1 MSNSAGR
8 LEKHDEI
15 VSCLKE
21 HILLPGEINYRS
33 DYTHGQGGS
42 TTAGARKSKV
52 DSKEITKN
60 SKLLLGLRSFKLHLT
75 QKQLTNMLMD
85 VAAANEGKWNL
96 STEKTEWAEET
107 SKQVRNMLRDL
118 SQALLKFKSKA
129 KTGDQPTGW
138 LKQFWNGDDEQ
149 GDGFE
154 ASDPEASESRPAAS
168 GNCPRASESGPE
180 ASENR
185 PAASEPE
192 ATEEALPMQSR
203 ASSKS
208 SETFSDGKMVRYC
221 SQSRMAYRWE
231 PGTNDKDWCQRMSKP
246 SSGNEIIAVWPDGKF
261 WRVPGMTVS
270 MYYNTKPELPP
281 LAKSAPSVKDNNPNM
296 LWTGQD
302 KNGGNVQVKYVR
314 CVERKTSTN
323 KSWVT
328 VWHAAAKAENSD
340 KKPKP
345 VQVASISTTTY
356 SKDQIEKVEVFMKEL
371 GMDFARSLC
380 DKKSLDAKKNSL

>member
-1 MSNSAGR
+1 
-8 LEKHDEI
+8 
-15 VSCLKE
+15 
-21 HILLPGEINYRS
+21 
-33 DYTHGQGGS
+33 
-42 TTAGARKSKV
+42 
-52 DSKEITKN
+52 
-60 SKLLLGLRSFKLHLT
+60 
-75 QKQLTNMLMD
+75 
-85 VAAANEGKWNL
+85 
-96 STEKTEWAEET
+96 
-107 SKQVRNMLRDL
+107 MLRDL

-129 KTGDQPTGW
+129 KPGDQPTGW

-149 GDGFE
+149 GDGIE
-154 ASDPEASESRPAAS
+154 ASDLEASESRPAAS
-168 GNCPRASESGPE
+168 GNCPRTSESGPE

-185 PAASEPE
+185 PAASDPE
-192 ATEEALPMQSR
+192 ATEETLPMQSR

-246 SSGNEIIAVWPDGKF
+246 STGNEIIAVWPDGKF

-281 LAKSAPSVKDNNPNM
+281 LAKSAPSVKDNNANM

-302 KNGGNVQVKYVR
+302 KNGGSVQVKYVR

-323 KSWVT
+323 KSWV
-328 VWHAAAKAENSD
+328 VMWHAAAKAENSD

-345 VQVASISTTTY
+345 VQVASIATTTY

-371 GMDFARSLC
+371 GMDFSKSLC
-380 DKKSLDAKKNSL
+380 DKKSLDEKKKQFVTELGKTMKRPAEASSESKSGSKKTKTAKSDVEEPETGEEHESADESEAEELDDEVADDSEVGGTRAATPSLSKFMPHDSMFF